1 MVLVDRVEPVN
12 ILEARVSVAVAGP
25 SREFR
30 EIEFVVDTGFSGGLT
45 LPESVIREL
54 NLRLYRQRRVRTAE
68 DRVLRIPTNHGLVQW
83 HGRLLSILVYQSETP
98 RPLLGTAMLENCR
111 LTIDLREGGP
121 VAITP
126 LAD

>member
-12 ILEARVSVAVAGP
+12 ILEARVSVAVGGP
-25 SREFR
+25 CREFR

-45 LPESVIREL
+45 LPESLIREL
-54 NLRLYRQRRVRTAE
+54 NLSPYRNRSVRTAN
-68 DRVLRIPTNHGLVQW
+68 DQIIDIATFHATVQW
-83 HGRLLSILVYQSETP
+83 HGQLLSTLVYHSETP
-98 RPLLGTAMLENCR
+98 RPLPGTAMLENCR
-111 LTIDLREGGP
+111 LTVDMREGGP